1 MSARAVLVAGFP
13 NSGTTITAM
22 ILGQH
27 PQAFATGELTDFP
40 DKRQFA
46 PYNPCSCGQQ
56 AADCAFWR
64 GVRQDY
70 AEGPRGDARLVELI
84 ARHSARPVVVDVA
97 HRVDRVEELVADI
110 ALDLKV
116 IHMVRQRVA
125 VLNSRLR
132 RLYGREIVSARRPAR
147 VTKIVKLGRRHEAF
161 LRHMAAIMDRLGP
174 RGLVVDYDQLCL
186 DPQQGLGRIGD
197 FLGLDYSDTAARM
210 AAGEALPRVPHL
222 LRGNGKLRTAEA
234 IVVRRDAAFQTE
246 LSVIDR
252 WLYQAGAGLVRAGVA
267 R

>member
-1 MSARAVLVAGFP
+1 MTARSLLVAGFP

-46 PYNPCSCGQQ
+46 PYNPCSCWQM
-56 AADCAFWR
+56 AMDCPFWS

-70 AEGPRGDARLVELI
+70 AQGPRGDARLVEIIAAHAGRPLI
-84 ARHSARPVVVDVA
+84 IDVA
-97 HRVDRVEELVADI
+97 HRVDRAQQLVADPT
-110 ALDLKV
+110 LDLRV
-116 IHMVRQRVA
+116 IHMVRKRPA

-132 RLYGREIVSARRPAR
+132 RLYGRNLIGPYRPSR
-147 VTKIVKLGRRHEAF
+147 VTKVLKLGRRHEAY
-161 LRHMAAIMDRLGP
+161 LRQMADIMREVGE
-174 RGLVVDYDQLCL
+174 RGLEVDYDQLCL
-186 DPQQGLGRIGD
+186 DPQHWLGRIGD
-197 FLGLDYSDTAARM
+197 FLGLDYSATAARM
-210 AAGEALPRVPHL
+210 VAGEALPRVPHL
-222 LRGNGKLRTAEA
+222 LRGNGKLRTAES